1 MLRCLRR
8 RAGGAAEVGTCCGI
22 VEVVEGRRHH
32 EGRVRTQ
39 EGKVRAPGLAL
50 RLLAEPVEEG
60 TGEEGSF
67 GLVLAVARRRPVR
80 QRRLA
85 SLRPV
90 HPAPVLRLLVA
101 ALPPPGEPRGVV
113 LRQLPRYPEARQRPA
128 RKRTRLNSST

>member
-1 MLRCLRR
+1 MRISDWSSDVCSSDLVDHAERAGRGGVQPIAQVGMLRCLRR

-67 GLVLAVARRRPVR
+67 GLVLAVARRSEEHTSEL
-80 QRRLA
+80 QSLMRR
-85 SLRPV
+85 S
-90 HPAPVLRLLVA
+90 
-101 ALPPPGEPRGVV
+101 
-113 LRQLPRYPEARQRPA
+113 
-128 RKRTRLNSST
+128 

>member
-1 MLRCLRR
+1 MLRLPPRP
-8 RAGGAAEVGTCCGI
+8 T
-22 VEVVEGRRHH
+22 
-32 EGRVRTQ
+32 RTDTPFPYTTLFRS
-39 EGKVRAPGLAL
+39 KVRAPGLAL
-50 RLLAEPVEEG
+50 RLLAEPGEEG

-101 ALPPPGEPRGVV
+101 ALPQPGEPGGVV
-113 LRQLPRYPEARQRPA
+113 LRQLHR
-128 RKRTRLNSST
+128 

>member
-8 RAGGAAEVGTCCGI
+8 RAGGAAGVGTCCGI

-39 EGKVRAPGLAL
+39 EGQVRAPGLAL

-67 GLVLAVARRRPVR
+67 GLGLAVARRERKSVVEGKSVAVR
-80 QRRLA
+80 VDL
-85 SLRPV
+85 
-90 HPAPVLRLLVA
+90 
-101 ALPPPGEPRGVV
+101 GGGGIIKK
-113 LRQLPRYPEARQRPA
+113 
-128 RKRTRLNSST
+128 RKKVKKKI